1 MLKLTR
7 SIALSVA
14 ALSITV
20 LLGAAA
26 PPSSGAMPVVTG
38 MGAFTAPDG
47 STISFQVHLV
57 QLPDG
62 SLNGSGISSRKG
74 GPGGNS
80 WFKFDVI
87 DSAATGNELVVL
99 GVITETMGAP
109 FPVGSLTALM
119 IQDNGQGG
127 GTPDKMLSGSGLP
140 SSVTIEE
147 VLAKIPPSTFWTPL
161 ASGDFVI
168 H

>member
-14 ALSITV
+14 ALSVAV

-26 PPSSGAMPVVTG
+26 PPPSEATPVVNG
-38 MGAFTAPDG
+38 MGAFVAADG
-47 STISFQVHLV
+47 STIAFQVHLV

-62 SLNGSGISSRKG
+62 SFNGSGVSSRKG

-87 DSAATGNELVVL
+87 DSMPSGSDQAVL

-140 SSVTIEE
+140 SFVTIEQ
-147 VLAKIPPSTFWTPL
+147 VLASIPPSTAWAPL

>member
-7 SIALSVA
+7 NIALSAAALSVA
-14 ALSITV
+14 V

-26 PPSSGAMPVVTG
+26 PLPSQATPVVNG
-38 MGAFTAPDG
+38 MGAFVAGDG
-47 STISFQVHLV
+47 STIAFQVHLV

-62 SLNGSGISSRKG
+62 SLNGSGSSSRKG

-80 WFKFDVI
+80 WFQFDVI
-87 DSAATGNELVVL
+87 DSMPSGNDLVVL
-99 GVITETMGAP
+99 GVITETKGAP

-140 SSVTIEE
+140 SSVTIEQ
-147 VLAKIPPSTFWTPL
+147 VLASIPPSNFWAPL
-161 ASGDFVI
+161 ASGNFVI